1 MLINIA
7 IVEDDEQS
15 AERTKSYIDR
25 FQEQSEHSFSV
36 RHFKDGLDFLA
47 NYHSGFNIVFMD
59 VEMPFMNGMEVAK
72 RMRKID
78 SRAVL
83 IFVTNMAQYAIEG
96 YEVDALDYIVKPVE
110 YFNFSVK
117 LKKAIRHLDDRTEEN
132 ILLARPNGFVR
143 VAIAGIIY
151 IEVNDHKLLF
161 YTDNAI
167 YEIRGTLSA
176 YESRLTP
183 FGFSKCNHCYLVN
196 LKYIKG
202 VDDEYVTLA
211 NGEKLQ
217 ISRPKRKKFV
227 DDLKEFYKDDIVM

>member
-15 AERTKSYIDR
+15 AEKIKSYIEQ
-25 FQEQSEHSFSV
+25 FGKQSEHSLSV
-36 RHFKDGLDFLA
+36 KHFKDGLDFLE
-47 NYHSGFNIVFMD
+47 NYHSEFNIVFMD

-72 RMRKID
+72 KMRKID
-78 SRAVL
+78 TRAVL

-96 YEVDALDYIVKPVE
+96 YEVDALDYMVKPVE

-117 LKKAIRHLDDRTEEN
+117 LKKAIKNLDKRTDDN
-132 ILLARPNGFVR
+132 ILLMRPNGFVR
-143 VAIAGIIY
+143 LSINSIIY

-167 YEIRGTLSA
+167 HEIRGTLSA

-196 LKYIKG
+196 LKYVKS
-202 VDDEYVTLA
+202 VDEEFVTLA
-211 NGEKLQ
+211 NGEQLQ
-217 ISRPKRKKFV
+217 ISRPKRKKFME
-227 DDLKEFYKDDIVM
+227 DLKGFYKNDTP